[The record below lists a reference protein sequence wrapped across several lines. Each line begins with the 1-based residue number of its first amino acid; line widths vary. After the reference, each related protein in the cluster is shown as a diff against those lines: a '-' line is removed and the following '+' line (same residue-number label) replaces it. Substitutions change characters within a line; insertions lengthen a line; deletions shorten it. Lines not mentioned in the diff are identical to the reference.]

1 MENARPRPL
10 PAFEESL
17 PLSSL
22 PTRRFPTAWTA
33 VGTALVLLLL
43 ATPRAPAQEKESIFD
58 RVVHLEDSLFTAIPQ
73 VPRLEEALGLEG
85 RRIRVGDAEL
95 WVEEEGAGVP
105 LVLIHGGPGGTHHG
119 FHPWFG
125 RAAEFARVIYYDQRG
140 CGLSDY
146 EPGPDGYSVEQAVE
160 DLEGLRRAL
169 GVDTFVLVGFSYGGF
184 LAQYYTTRYPEN
196 VAGLVLVGASPGI
209 SADLGRSRQQTFIS
223 DEEQAQIR
231 EIRNQLRALAPE
243 REWSDAE
250 FMALLVYNNHV
261 NGDWKRQHYY
271 KPSPERM
278 AQIALYE
285 WVQDGIF
292 NGRMSQSAGRVDM
305 TGAFDA
311 NPIPTLILEGDWDLT
326 WGPEK
331 REALSANH
339 PHARMITFERA
350 GHSIFSEDPDAFFSA
365 LREFIQGL
373 EPVDNEALS
382 RFRADLDVWREAW
395 MASVL
400 YHVRGVSWGMEASQT
415 MAAAYR
421 PDWLGQ
427 LDGHWDFLRLGFAL
441 YDVTRYEDALEVFA
455 RFQVWSREQG
465 SESLAA
471 VASIWQGHM
480 LDLLGRR
487 SEAVALYRE
496 VAAMNIQETWS
507 HDQYGLRYTLS
518 PYAAERVNTPF
529 TRIENQMR

>member
-10 PAFEESL
+10 PAFEVS
-17 PLSSL
+17 PSLSSL
-22 PTRRFPTAWTA
+22 PSRRFPTAWTA

-160 DLEGLRRAL
+160 DLEGLRRVL

-209 SADLGRSRQQTFIS
+209 SADLGRSREQEFIS
-223 DEEQAQIR
+223 DEERGKMR
-231 EIRNQLRALAPE
+231 EIRDQLRALAPE
-243 REWSDAE
+243 RGWSGAE
-250 FMALLVYNNHV
+250 SMALLVYNNHV

-285 WVQDGIF
+285 WVQDDIF
-292 NGRMSQSAGRVDM
+292 NGRMSQSAGRVDL
-305 TGAFDA
+305 TGAFDQS
-311 NPIPTLILEGDWDLT
+311 PVPTLILEGDWDLT

-331 REALSANH
+331 REALAENQ

-350 GHSIFSEDPDAFFSA
+350 GHSIFSEDPDRFFPA
-365 LREFIQGL
+365 LRDFVLGL
-373 EPVDNEALS
+373 EPVDDEALS
-382 RFRADLDVWREAW
+382 RFRTDLDVWREAW

-400 YHVRGVSWGMEASQT
+400 YHVRGVSWGMEASRT

-421 PDWLGQ
+421 PDWLRQ
-427 LDGHWDFLRLGFAL
+427 LDGRWDFLRLGLAL
-441 YDVTRYEDALEVFA
+441 YDVTRYEDAREVFA
-455 RFQVWSREQG
+455 QFEVWSREQG
-465 SESLAA
+465 SESLVALAA
-471 VASIWQGHM
+471 IWQGHM

-487 SEAVALYRE
+487 SEAVALYQE
-496 VAAMNIQETWS
+496 VAAMDVQDTWS
-507 HDQYGLRYTLS
+507 QDQYGLRYTLS